1 MPPNGPEHI
10 WRANSTAWNN
20 TVIMREWLEWFNFRM
35 KARGRIVGL
44 LLDHCRPHENAV
56 EGRGGNDG
64 LSHVQIV
71 WLPPLCTSR
80 YQPMDQGITRTW
92 KAYYQRSMI
101 RHIIQLVDSEVW
113 G

>member
-1 MPPNGPEHI
+1 
-10 WRANSTAWNN
+10 
-20 TVIMREWLEWFNFRM
+20 M
-35 KARGRIVGL
+35 KARGRIVVL
-44 LLDHCRPHENAV
+44 LLDNFRPHENAV
-56 EGRGGNDG
+56 EDLGGNDG
-64 LSHVQIV
+64 LSHVRIV